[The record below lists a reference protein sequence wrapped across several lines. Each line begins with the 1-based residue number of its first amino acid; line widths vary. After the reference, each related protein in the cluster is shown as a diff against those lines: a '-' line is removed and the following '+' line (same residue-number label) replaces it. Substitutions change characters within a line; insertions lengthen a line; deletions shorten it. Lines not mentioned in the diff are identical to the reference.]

1 MMDFGMP
8 CTIFAF
14 LRIWPNFTVSGITAW
29 MEKTPDSVLEKRIK
43 VIKRSCNFRMRG
55 DTLRGGRQR
64 KG

>member
-29 MEKTPDSVLEKRIK
+29 MEKPPDSVLEKK
-43 VIKRSCNFRMRG
+43 DKG
-55 DTLRGGRQR
+55 DEAVLQF
-64 KG
+64 